1 MGIFATTV
9 RVGNPN
15 GGDQVEIEALV
26 DTGAADSMFPTS
38 LLERLYLHPHSQVD
52 YVLADGSEV
61 TYGRG
66 RALIAIGDR
75 EDICPVAFGLEGD
88 DNCLI
93 GATTLQILM
102 FTVDPTNEVL
112 VATRRSRLGFG
123 GKL

>member
-1 MGIFATTV
+1 
-9 RVGNPN
+9 
-15 GGDQVEIEALV
+15 
-26 DTGAADSMFPTS
+26 MFPTS
-38 LLERLYLHPHSQVD
+38 LLERLHLHPHSQVD

-66 RALIAIGDR
+66 RAVIAIGER
-75 EDICPVAFGLEGD
+75 EDICPVAFGPEGD
-88 DNCLI
+88 DNCLT

-102 FTVDPTNEVL
+102 FAVDPTNEAL